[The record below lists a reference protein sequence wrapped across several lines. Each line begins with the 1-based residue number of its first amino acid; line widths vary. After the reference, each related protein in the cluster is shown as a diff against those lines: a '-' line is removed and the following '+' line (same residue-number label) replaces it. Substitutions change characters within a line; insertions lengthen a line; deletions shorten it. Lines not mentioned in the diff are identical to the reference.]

1 MPDLPLPAL
10 DFTSDGHVH
19 TPFCNHAEG
28 SMEEYVQ
35 SAISSGITSITF
47 LEHLEANIHW
57 KKRTWLTDELFDTYF
72 TEGGQLQKRYA
83 GRIKIGLG
91 VECGWNLEHR
101 QQLRERLLARNWAEI
116 GISCHFL
123 KIPEHSNHLNLFSRS
138 EEDQQLI
145 IKLGTEELFSRY
157 LNALEEAVEYLPATK
172 LCHLDGAM
180 RHIKG
185 WSLTSRHLKQIDS
198 LLRLMKE
205 KGMKLEINTSGFP
218 LRGEQ
223 FPALPILLKARTL
236 GLEFIMGSDAHRPR
250 DVGQEFQRIPA
261 LFK

>member
-1 MPDLPLPAL
+1 
-10 DFTSDGHVH
+10 
-19 TPFCNHAEG
+19 
-28 SMEEYVQ
+28 MEEYIQ
-35 SAISSGITSITF
+35 SALSSGITSITF
-47 LEHLEANIHW
+47 LEHLEADIHW
-57 KKRTWLTDELFDTYF
+57 TKRTWLTDELFDTYF
-72 TEGGQLQKRYA
+72 AEGLRLQNLYA
-83 GRIKIGLG
+83 NRLKIGLG
-91 VECGWNLEHR
+91 VECGWNFEQR
-101 QQLRERLLARNWAEI
+101 QQLREKIMARNWAEI

-123 KIPEHSNHLNLFSRS
+123 KIPGRNNHLNLFSRS

-145 IKLGTEELFSRY
+145 IDLGTEDIFSRY

-185 WSLTSRHLKQIDS
+185 WSLTSRHLKQIDL

-223 FPALPILLKARTL
+223 FPALPILLKARAL
-236 GLEFIMGSDAHRPR
+236 GLEFVMGSDAHRPR
-250 DVGQEFQRIPA
+250 DVGQEFQQIPA

>member
-1 MPDLPLPAL
+1 MPDLTLPEI

-47 LEHLEANIHW
+47 LEHLEADIHW
-57 KKRTWLTDELFDTYF
+57 KKRTWLTDELFDDYF
-72 TEGGQLQKRYA
+72 VEGARLQELYA

-91 VECGWNLEHR
+91 VECGWNREQR
-101 QQLRERLLARNWAEI
+101 QQLREKLMARNWAEI

-123 KIPEHSNHLNLFSRS
+123 KIPGHRNHLNLFSRS

-145 IKLGTEELFSRY
+145 IDLGAEEIFSRY
-157 LNALEEAVEYLPATK
+157 LNALLEAVEYLPATK

-185 WSLTSRHLKQIDS
+185 WHLTERHLKQIDS
-198 LLRLMKE
+198 LLRLVKA

-236 GLEFIMGSDAHRPR
+236 GLEFIMGSDAHRPE
-250 DVGQEFQRIPA
+250 DVGQEFQRIPT